1 MNKPSSG
8 LCILRQ
14 GAWRTSCSQQI
25 ARRPNQPA
33 CRPEFSSPPLLQ
45 PTPSFFSFI
54 PSLGHGR
61 LLQKKGF
68 HSSRQLL
75 SQNDD
80 KDKGKD
86 KHKEEDKGKRLPSD
100 DLSQVRYNCKAEDQS

>member
-1 MNKPSSG
+1 M
-8 LCILRQ
+8 
-14 GAWRTSCSQQI
+14 
-25 ARRPNQPA
+25 
-33 CRPEFSSPPLLQ
+33 
-45 PTPSFFSFI
+45 
-54 PSLGHGR
+54 
-61 LLQKKGF
+61 QKKGF